1 MVDIIAAIL
10 VLGVLAAGSLSLF
23 GDSYWTGFAPGPAF
37 MPYWVAAFGLVI
49 ATLLI
54 VQVVRDRQPRQED
67 EPDFSDIRQ
76 AGMMVVLLLA
86 LVLGLPIFGMVTGAV
101 LLMLVFLI
109 GMKRRPVL
117 PSMFATAVVAALVYG
132 VFETWLK
139 IDLPKGMV
147 GF

>member
-10 VLGVLAAGSLSLF
+10 VLGVLAAGSLSLL

-49 ATLLI
+49 AVLLI
-54 VQVVRDRQPRQED
+54 VQVVRDRQPKE
-67 EPDFSDIRQ
+67 EAPDFSDLRQ
-76 AGMMVVLLLA
+76 AGMMVVLLFA

-117 PSMFATAVVAALVYG
+117 PSVFATAIVAALVYG

-139 IDLPKGMV
+139 VDLPKGMV